1 MLRVMRIFTG
11 TDLHRP
17 VLRVMVNAY
26 LHFVS
31 TYYLQG
37 IRLDQF
43 SACNCEDFPEPELE
57 MPLVSKRSQKIKR
70 LTWCEGEE

>member
-11 TDLHRP
+11 TDLHKL
-17 VLRVMVNAY
+17 VLHVMVNAY

-43 SACNCEDFPEPELE
+43 SAEPELE

-70 LTWCEGEE
+70 STWYKGE